1 MARDSVSSIKALNA
15 AIASHNPFDRLLAVR
30 DPEIWSQGLPDLAAL
45 NDHAASAVFQ
55 AIQQV
60 GAGQGKVISMAI
72 TGTAGTGK
80 SHLIHRIR
88 HRLQVEGSG
97 LFVYINA
104 NHFNEVNLMRH
115 EFQQI
120 LVDSLRRSGSYGV
133 LQCQQLGTD
142 LVNGAIQALNPT
154 AKAFNPVELVR
165 KLAVSSQPK
174 NQVWVNQLTEALFK
188 TQPDI
193 SDPDIARAI
202 VWTLCNAQTPFA
214 IKWLAGKVL
223 APWKADELGLPNHSR
238 EDRESVAWETGLQI
252 LHLISKYYPLVICFD
267 DLDLGETPE
276 NTLKRERVVASL
288 VRRLL
293 DTLPLANLH
302 YGIVI
307 LTAMTPATWKEK
319 IQTLPPALVTG
330 ISGKG
335 DPIEL
340 CDTVGDWIVDLV
352 TCWLQNF
359 YAERRLT
366 PPAPIYP
373 FDAGQLRALGREK
386 LTVRQVLEWCA
397 QNFRRAELDP
407 QEKVERAFEG
417 AMAVDLGE
425 RYSDN
430 SLLAGALCF
439 GFQTLVGQMVEGVT
453 VEAVAGEVKPKSA
466 NRGYINFKVI
476 VSQNGEAVKIG
487 VAVLQDERR
496 QSVTAGLK
504 RLTQYETFD
513 LTGGCLVRDAD
524 KAIPSGWEACGYLHR
539 LVAELG
545 GKWVE
550 LKAEDI
556 KPLVAIWSVYQ
567 DWAEQKLS
575 EAEIFEFI
583 AQRRLTVD
591 NALIRGILRGWNREV
606 AAGGKAVGDAGVAG
620 ELADTAEMAG
630 ERDLLRDLM

>member
-30 DPEIWSQGLPDLAAL
+30 DPQIWSQGLPDVAAL
-45 NDHAASAVFQ
+45 NGHAAGAVFQ
-55 AIQQV
+55 AIEQV

-72 TGTAGTGK
+72 TGSAGTGK

-97 LFVYINA
+97 LFVYVNA
-104 NHFNEVNLMRH
+104 NYFNEVSLIRYQ
-115 EFQQI
+115 FQQI

-142 LVNGAIQALNPT
+142 LVNGAIKALTPE
-154 AKAFNPVELVR
+154 AKAFTPVELVR
-165 KLAVSSQPK
+165 KQAVSSKPK
-174 NQVWVNQLTEALFK
+174 NQAWVNQVTEAFFK

-193 SDPDIARAI
+193 SDPDMVRAI
-202 VWTLCNAQTPFA
+202 VWTLCNAQAPFA
-214 IKWLAGKVL
+214 IKWLAGKML
-223 APWKADELGLPNHSR
+223 APGQADELGLPNHSR
-238 EDRESVAWETGLQI
+238 EERESFAWETVQQI
-252 LHLISKYYPLVICFD
+252 LHLISKYSPLVICFD
-267 DLDLGETPE
+267 DLDLGETAD

-293 DTLPLANLH
+293 ESLQMTNLK

-319 IQTLPPALVTG
+319 IQPLPAALVTG

-340 CDTVGDWIVDLV
+340 CDTAGDWIVDLV

-359 YAERRLT
+359 YADRRLT

-397 QNFRRAELDP
+397 LNFRPAELDP
-407 QEKVERAFEG
+407 QEKLERAFEG
-417 AMAVDLGE
+417 AMAVELGE

-439 GFQTLVGQMVEGVT
+439 GFQTLVGKTVDGVT

-466 NRGYINFKVI
+466 NRDYINFKVI
-476 VSQNGEAVKIG
+476 VTQNGEVVKIG

-496 QSVTAGLK
+496 QTLAAGLK

-524 KAIPSGWEACGYLHR
+524 KAIPDGWEASVILHR
-539 LVAELG
+539 LVADLG

-567 DWAEQKLS
+567 DWAEQQLS

-591 NALIRGILRGWNREV
+591 NALIRGILRGWGGEV
-606 AAGGKAVGDAGVAG
+606 AAGGMAVGDAGVAG
-620 ELADTAEMAG
+620 ALADTSEMAG

>member
-1 MARDSVSSIKALNA
+1 MARDSVSSIKALND
-15 AIASHNPFDRLLAVR
+15 AIASHNPFDRLRAVR
-30 DPEIWSQGLPDLAAL
+30 DPEIWSQGLPDVAAL
-45 NDHAASAVFQ
+45 NGHADSAVFQ
-55 AIQQV
+55 AIERV

-72 TGTAGTGK
+72 TGTSGAGK

-97 LFVYINA
+97 LFVYVNA

-142 LVNGAIQALNPT
+142 LVNGAIKGLTPE
-154 AKAFNPVELVR
+154 AKGFAPLELVR
-165 KLAVSSQPK
+165 KLAVSSQSK
-174 NQVWVNQLTEALFK
+174 NQVWVNQVTEALFK

-223 APWKADELGLPNHSR
+223 APWKADDLGLPNHSR

-267 DLDLGETPE
+267 DFDLGETPD

-293 DTLPLANLH
+293 DTLPLVNLD

-330 ISGKG
+330 ISGKE

-359 YAERRLT
+359 YADRRLT

-417 AMAVDLGE
+417 AMAVELGE
-425 RYSDN
+425 RYWDN

-439 GFQTLVGQMVEGVT
+439 GFQTLVGQTVEGVK

-466 NRGYINFKVI
+466 NHDYINFKVI
-476 VSQNGEAVKIG
+476 VTQNGEVVKIG

-504 RLTQYETFD
+504 RLTKYETFD

-524 KAIPSGWEACGYLHR
+524 KAIPAGWEAWGYLHR

-591 NALIRGILRGWNREV
+591 NALIRGILRGWGGEL
-606 AAGGKAVGDAGVAG
+606 AAGGKAVGNAGSAG

-630 ERDLLRDLM
+630 ARDFLPDLM